1 MIGGRCK
8 IGWATAGILRL
19 MRGNSFDPEAISI
32 LSEALED
39 AWLKIEA
46 SGSGLARPAY
56 ARAMREVLAKHII
69 EEAQR
74 GRYDRT
80 ELSSSAVRFLS
91 ANYVS

>member
-56 ARAMREVLAKHII
+56 ARLCAKCWPNTSS
-69 EEAQR
+69 R
-74 GRYDRT
+74 K
-80 ELSSSAVRFLS
+80 LSVVNLIGPNSVQALS
-91 ANYVS
+91 GS